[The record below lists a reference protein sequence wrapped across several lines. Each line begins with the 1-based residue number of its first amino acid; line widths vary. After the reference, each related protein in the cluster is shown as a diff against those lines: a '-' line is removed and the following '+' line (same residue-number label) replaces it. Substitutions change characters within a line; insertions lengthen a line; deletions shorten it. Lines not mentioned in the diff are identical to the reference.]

1 MNVARAVARG
11 AALLLTAALVAAC
24 SETAPDDA
32 VSRGRNTYV
41 ALCTSCHGPDP
52 AQPGPVGPPV
62 KGASRELLEA
72 KLLRGA
78 YPPGYTP
85 KRPTAL
91 MPPMPQLANSID
103 DLAAYL
109 K

>member
-1 MNVARAVARG
+1 MLLLA
-11 AALLLTAALVAAC
+11 AALGAC
-24 SETAPDDA
+24 SEGPSGDA
-32 VSRGRNTYV
+32 AGRGRNAYL
-41 ALCTSCHGPDP
+41 ALCTSCHATDP

-62 KGASRELLEA
+62 KGASRAVLEA
-72 KLLRGA
+72 KVVRGQ
-78 YPPGYTP
+78 YPQGYAP
-85 KRPTAL
+85 KRPTAV

>member
-1 MNVARAVARG
+1 VSVARR
-11 AALLLTAALVAAC
+11 AALLLAATVLGAC
-24 SETAPDDA
+24 SESSTDDA
-32 VSRGRNTYV
+32 VSRGRNSYL

-62 KGASRELLEA
+62 KGASRELLES
-72 KLLRGA
+72 KVLRGQ

-85 KRPTAL
+85 KRPTAV
-91 MPPMPQLANSID
+91 MPPMPQLSNAIP

-109 K
+109 KQ